1 MDIQNQIDNLDA
13 RMETYFNDSFQVLEV
28 FSQRIKEASDHT
40 SRSDNPHLLHKSH
53 IGLESVINLPVA
65 SREESIDPDHRV
77 GYITPY
83 GTHSAITSRF
93 TVLDR
98 DFISLSQV
106 SNYPTASKTEA
117 EVGLSNVRYMTPL
130 RTQQNFER
138 NTDPLRGER
147 GESFFLQEDNRPMM
161 LAPGLVVNR
170 NPALVQ
176 GSTEMAQVMGYIE
189 SFETVFDEWLRIS
202 HSGDTYPAVPE
213 ELTEWSY
220 DPTEDTISSTI
231 NSTTLIGFIS
241 PDRHEDYI
249 FDVIVSSTANDDD
262 LIGICLGFVEE
273 GGRQYTFTAS
283 RSAGGIS
290 GGDDTDAT
298 LFLIEYNRGQSDQK
312 DIASTNG
319 GLMWGDGVIDDD
331 RPKGFTSNTG
341 NNWDKYPTGCRIRVE
356 RFGDIFTIKTSD
368 LGSDI
373 LKESATVVI
382 DIKDFPELEKFRGPI
397 QFGYVCQSQANST
410 WDTLRRPVEL
420 GTVVDADTLE
430 TWSWDGEQF
439 VQVTDE
445 DAKEIVPVNRLFY
458 TEMTG
463 KLYYHEPF
471 KGIMK
476 ISGN

>member
-1 MDIQNQIDNLDA
+1 MDIQDQIDNLDL
-13 RMETYFNDSFQVLEV
+13 RMETYFNDSFQVVELL
-28 FSQRIKEASDHT
+28 SQRIREASDHT
-40 SRSDNPHLLHKSH
+40 ARSDNPHLVHKSH
-53 IGLESVINLPVA
+53 IGLESVVNLPVVN
-65 SREESIDPDHRV
+65 REESIDPDHRM

-83 GTHSAITSRF
+83 GTHSALSSRMA
-93 TVLDR
+93 VLDR

-106 SNYPTASKTEA
+106 SNYPVANRAEA
-117 EVGLSNVRYMTPL
+117 ELGMSNVRYVTPL
-130 RTQQNFER
+130 RTQQHF
-138 NTDPLRGER
+138 DHKVDALQGER
-147 GESFFLQEDNRPMM
+147 GESLFVAEDNRPMM

-176 GSTEMAQVMGYIE
+176 GSTEMAQVMGYVE

-202 HSGDTYPAVPE
+202 HSGDTYPAAPE
-213 ELTEWSY
+213 ELTEWSH
-220 DPTEDTISSTI
+220 DPATDTISCTI

-241 PDRHEDYI
+241 PDRHGDYI
-249 FDVIVSSTANDDD
+249 FDVIISSTANDDD

-273 GGRQYTFTAS
+273 DGRQYTFTAS
-283 RSAGGIS
+283 RSAGGVA
-290 GGDDTDAT
+290 GGADTDAT

-312 DIASTNG
+312 DIGSTNG
-319 GLMWGDGVIDDD
+319 GLMWGDGAIDDS
-331 RPKGFTSNTG
+331 RAKGFTSNTDNG
-341 NNWDKYPTGCRIRVE
+341 WDKYPTGCRIRVE

-373 LKESATVVI
+373 LKESATVTI
-382 DIKDFPELEKFRGPI
+382 DINDYPELERFRGPT
-397 QFGYVCQSQANST
+397 QFGYICQSQANST

-445 DAKEIVPVNRLFY
+445 SAKEAVPVNRLFY